1 MKGLSRSLGRMTGVL
16 VVSSL
21 LITQGALASGRQDDR
36 GVSLSHF
43 SRVKQVVVRILS
55 ELGFP
60 PG

>member
-1 MKGLSRSLGRMTGVL
+1 MQGVSRSLGRLAAVL

-21 LITQGALASGRQDDR
+21 LFTQGALASARQDDR
-36 GVSLSHF
+36 SMSLGGF
-43 SRVKQVVVRILS
+43 SRFKQVVVRILS